1 MNKKDYINKMD
12 YLLSDQNSYCEQ
24 RDSTAGIGSAP
35 HRLAKHLAKPL
46 SSSLGKISGTHLKN
60 STDLIDRLKA
70 VDFKDKIL
78 VTADVIS
85 LFTHVPISGA
95 INAVKEVLDY
105 IDESDLPLN
114 KRDYIKLIELCF
126 NFGSFSFNQ
135 QEFRQHE
142 GLPMGSPLS
151 AVAAS
156 LFMETLE
163 KDHYSKIIDSD
174 SKWYRYVDDC
184 LIVTHKDTNTDL
196 LLQKLNEVHNKI
208 QFTTEKEI
216 DGSLPFLDTV
226 IMRTDES
233 VKFKSPEVTVFAS
246 L

>member
-1 MNKKDYINKMD
+1 MKGLPKIYKQGVPLRPIR
-12 YLLSDQNSYCEQ
+12 SG
-24 RDSTAGIGSAP
+24 TVSAP
-35 HRLAKHLAKPL
+35 HRLAKHFVKPL
-46 SSSLGKISGTHLKN
+46 SSSLGKIIGTHMKN

-78 VTADVIS
+78 VSADVIS
-85 LFTHVPISGA
+85 LLTHVPISGA

-135 QEFRQHE
+135 HEFRQYE
-142 GLPMGSPLS
+142 GYPMGSPLS

-156 LFMETLE
+156 LFIEALE
-163 KDHYSKIIDSD
+163 KDHYSKIFDSD

-184 LIVTHKDTNTDL
+184 LIVTRKDTNTDL

-208 QFTTEKEI
+208 
-216 DGSLPFLDTV
+216 
-226 IMRTDES
+226 
-233 VKFKSPEVTVFAS
+233 
-246 L
+246 